1 MTRDTAAYSTR
12 DHAETFPAHF
22 YPPGRDPQQDTRNLL
37 EQYQHPHI
45 ASASDPGINDRET
58 LALLWPNDSGNLQ
71 EPSGAKALHFAKDI
85 RNLYH
90 EVHQDGQDLGTSDFV
105 AVPLEKMDIAHVLT
119 AVGLYNGDEH
129 AVTTGR
135 YITASSLEI
144 ADNFE
149 AASWPGKQ
157 QATAAA
163 WDMPRIEDPTSHT
176 DLSNRLK
183 TLQDMAHAGTNNPLA
198 ETQFFTYLVHLQTEN
213 DLYEAADFSS
223 GLTEQTFE
231 NHMHEQVQSLSTL
244 IGQHEQTLAKAVEEA
259 TLAGDYPQVVQLLGE
274 YTDTHKLYAGFMN
287 TLDQNP
293 GSVDFVNPDVRAMQ
307 RMDPSERE
315 ELLSQSITDLQAA
328 AASNPTAAT
337 GPQQRLWAAIAEE
350 SVLRM
355 QQSTH
360 ISDIMSIR
368 DVTQEVT
375 QMETELLA
383 DTVRANRMLIALCK
397 YHNLPS
403 APAD

>member
-1 MTRDTAAYSTR
+1 MSKDTAAYSSK

-22 YPPGRDPQQDTRNLL
+22 YPPGRDPQQETRNLL
-37 EQYQHPHI
+37 EQYKHPQI
-45 ASASDPGINDRET
+45 ASDSHPGINDRET
-58 LALLWPNDSGNLQ
+58 LTLLWPNDSGNLQ
-71 EPSGAKALHFAKDI
+71 EPSGAKALHFAKEI

-90 EVHQDGQDLGTSDFV
+90 EVHQDGQDLPTSNFV
-105 AVPLEKMDIAHVLT
+105 AVPLERMDIAHVLT

-149 AASWPGKQ
+149 ATSWPGKQ
-157 QATAAA
+157 QATAAE
-163 WDMPRIEDPTSHT
+163 WDMPQIEDLTNHT
-176 DLSNRLK
+176 DLSSRLK
-183 TLQDMAHAGTNNPLA
+183 TLQDMAHAGTNSPLA

-223 GLTEQTFE
+223 GLTQQTFE
-231 NHMHEQVQSLSTL
+231 SHMHEQVQSLSSL
-244 IGQHEQTLAKAVEEA
+244 IGQHEHTLAKAIEES

-274 YTDTHKLYAGFMN
+274 YTDTHKLYAAFMD
-287 TLDQNP
+287 TLNQDP
-293 GSVDFVNPDVRAMQ
+293 GRIDFVNPDVRAMQ

-328 AASNPTAAT
+328 AASDPTPAT

-350 SVLRM
+350 SVMRM

-360 ISDIMSIR
+360 ISDVISTR
-368 DVTQEVT
+368 DVTQEVL

-383 DTVRANRMLIALCK
+383 DTVRANRMLIALGK
-397 YHNLPS
+397 YHHLHS